1 MNIKFIIK
9 NKFFNINFFFKFLL
23 YYNIILLKT
32 NIKLNTNLYFYFK
45 FILKKNF
52 NKNFLIFQKEPYEFI
67 NKKSKINFINLL
79 KDKKYN
85 LIIEN
90 KNYKTLSFI
99 KSNLNISNFNKINNL
114 FIINKGYSYNI
125 LHKYIL
131 KISKNFINSN
141 KLKASLSPKQKEII
155 LNFNKFLKKYKFLNN
170 IYNIN
175 YIYINNLLKNL
186 YSNTLYSKKGKDIT
200 SGLQYIETIF
210 ESKNNN
216 YNSLIIK
223 KGYLINKIF
232 YNNYDLLNNYFIN
245 KIIIFN
251 NYYNYNFDF
260 GISNNI
266 KFLLIDYSSII
277 KGGDLIQYITYS
289 PHLILNNKFL
299 SLINKLNQY
308 ISAKISL
315 NFIQILIVESI
326 YKQYIY
332 NNINIPL
339 IHFEIITK
347 KMTSWV
353 KINFNGDTNFK
364 LNDIISFNIL
374 HLINIAL
381 YKNNYKIAYYSP
393 LILGISKS
401 ILASS
406 GFLTA
411 ASFQEIIRVLIKS
424 ALENQI
430 EWLINLKTKVI
441 LSDLITTGTGW
452 YRFFNKF

>member
-9 NKFFNINFFFKFLL
+9 NKIFNINFFLKFLL
-23 YYNIILLKT
+23 KYNYILFINN
-32 NIKLNTNLYFYFK
+32 NINKNIYNYFK
-45 FILKKNF
+45 FILKNNI
-52 NKNFLIFQKEPYEFI
+52 NKKFLSFQKEPYEFI
-67 NKKSKINFINLL
+67 NKQSKFTFIQLL
-79 KDKKYN
+79 KYKKYN
-85 LIIEN
+85 LIIDN
-90 KNYKTLSFI
+90 KNYKILSF
-99 KSNLNISNFNKINNL
+99 KKYNLNDYIIHKINNL
-114 FIINKGYSYNI
+114 FIINKGFSYNI

-131 KISKNFINSN
+131 EISKNFLKSN
-141 KLKASLSPKQKEII
+141 KLKASLSPKKKELI

-170 IYNIN
+170 LYNIN
-175 YIYINNLLKNL
+175 YIYINTLLKNL
-186 YSNTLYSKKGKDIT
+186 YSNILYSKKGNDIT

-210 ESKNNN
+210 ESKNNK

-232 YNNYDLLNNYFIN
+232 YNNYDLLNQIYIN

-251 NYYNYNFDF
+251 NYYNYNFEF
-260 GISNNI
+260 NISNNI
-266 KFLLIDYSSII
+266 KSLLIDYSSII
-277 KGGDLIQYITYS
+277 KGGDLVQYINYS
-289 PHLILNNKFL
+289 PHLILINKFL
-299 SLINKLNQY
+299 SLNTKLNQY
-308 ISAKISL
+308 ISTKISF
-315 NFIQILIVESI
+315 NFIQILNVESI

-339 IHFEIITK
+339 IHFELITK

-353 KINFNGDTNFK
+353 KINFNGDTNLK
-364 LNDIISFNIL
+364 LNDIISFNII

-381 YKNNYKIAYYSP
+381 YKNNYKTAFYYP